1 MSITLSSL
9 YYIFKHSG
17 ISKEVLHALTYGDS
31 RVYGDYGVMTWTE
44 DSIYI
49 STILNG
55 RLTKQMRSDLRLS
68 LEEKEYN
75 VISSI
80 ENIRI

>member
-1 MSITLSSL
+1 MSIPVSSL
-9 YYIFKHSG
+9 YHIFKHSG
-17 ISKEVLHALTYGDS
+17 ISKEVLHALTHGDS

-44 DSIYI
+44 DSIYV
-49 STILNG
+49 STTLNG

-75 VISSI
+75 VITSI